1 MAIQPLTIQPICW
14 LASERFDLAVAS
26 TVTQLVSSV
35 LESESAIISRVNV
48 LIDGKNIADPLK

>member
-35 LESESAIISRVNV
+35 LENVSTIISRVNV
-48 LIDGKNIADPLK
+48 LIDGENIADLFK